1 MEVYH
6 AIARQGESEMKYELY
21 KEVALA
27 VDVPEHHF
35 KKGDIATVVDYLTAQ
50 DNGEPGLALE
60 FFNTLG
66 DTMEVLFL
74 PESSVEP
81 LAADEIWHAR
91 HFVETAEAA

>member
-1 MEVYH
+1 
-6 AIARQGESEMKYELY
+6 MKYELY

-27 VDVPEHHF
+27 VDIPEHHF

-66 DTMEVLFL
+66 DTVEVLFVS
-74 PESSVEP
+74 ESSVES

-91 HFVETAEAA
+91 HLAEAA

>member
-1 MEVYH
+1 
-6 AIARQGESEMKYELY
+6 MKYELY
-21 KEVALA
+21 TQVALA
-27 VDVPEHHF
+27 VDIAEHNF

-66 DTMEVLFL
+66 ETAEVLFV
-74 PESSVEP
+74 PESFVEP

-91 HFVETAEAA
+91 HFAEAA

>member
-1 MEVYH
+1 M
-6 AIARQGESEMKYELY
+6 RYELY
-21 KEVALA
+21 KDVALA
-27 VDVPEHHF
+27 VDIPEHNF
-35 KKGDIATVVDYLTAQ
+35 EKGDIATVVDYLTAQ

-66 DTMEVLFL
+66 ETVEVLFV

-91 HFVETAEAA
+91 HFAEAA